1 MVSEDEKAE
10 KDAMETSVKW
20 KESSWWPARSYTAED
35 RWKKVDK
42 VDVKTRPSSAASS
55 AEDFGK
61 KVDKVEVKGRPR
73 DPASKAEMEWWKK
86 RDAANDA
93 GFDSVLKHELFTAK
107 LTLSAMKEKVIREK
121 MSLVSRLLS
130 EHLCAVSWVSFDALR
145 NFWSEFEA
153 ACAMFGI
160 SDVHLDEWCE
170 RAVGNHL

>member
-10 KDAMETSVKW
+10 KDAKETSVTW
-20 KESSWWPARSYTAED
+20 KDSWGWPARRYPAED

-130 EHLCAVSWVSFDALR
+130 EHLCAVSWVSYDALR
-145 NFWSEFEA
+145 ISGRNLKRRVRCSE
-153 ACAMFGI
+153 
-160 SDVHLDEWCE
+160 
-170 RAVGNHL
+170 

>member
-1 MVSEDEKAE
+1 MVSAVEKAE
-10 KDAMETSVKW
+10 TDAKETSVEW
-20 KESSWWPARSYTAED
+20 KDSPWPARCYTAED

-42 VDVKTRPSSAASS
+42 VDVKMRPSSAASS
-55 AEDFGK
+55 AEDRGK
-61 KVDKVEVKGRPR
+61 KVCKVGVKARPPSAATR
-73 DPASKAEMEWWKK
+73 AEMEWRKK
-86 RDAANDA
+86 LDAANDA

-107 LTLSAMKEKVIREK
+107 LTLSRKKEKVIREK

>member
-1 MVSEDEKAE
+1 MVSAVEKAE
-10 KDAMETSVKW
+10 TDAMETSVEW

-35 RWKKVDK
+35 RWKKVEK
-42 VDVKTRPSSAASS
+42 VDVKARPSSAASS
-55 AEDFGK
+55 AEDRGK
-61 KVDKVEVKGRPR
+61 FCKVGVKTRP
-73 DPASKAEMEWWKK
+73 PSAAASAEMEWRKK
-86 RDAANDA
+86 LDAANDA
-93 GFDSVLKHELFTAK
+93 GFDSVLKHELCTAK
-107 LTLSAMKEKVIREK
+107 LTLSAMKAKVYRKK